1 MNRRLLQ
8 AFITAA
14 LIPLAP
20 VTVARAQQT
29 QPAAPQ
35 PQRPNAPNPATPG
48 ERTPTPP
55 ETPPRPLTPP
65 QPAQQQ
71 TGAAPF
77 VHNAYEST
85 YKPFPS
91 RTTVIRNATI
101 LTAAGPVIERGSI
114 LLQGGKVAAVGPT
127 VNAPADAL
135 VIDAA
140 GKWVT
145 PGIIDT
151 HSHMG
156 VYAAPGIE
164 SLQDG
169 NEATSPNTA
178 EVSAEH
184 SIWPQDPQFDLAL
197 AGGITAMQIL
207 PGSANLFGG
216 RGVTLKNVPS
226 RTAEGMKFP
235 GAPYGLKMACGEN
248 PKRVYGSRNSSPQ
261 TRMGN
266 VAGYRRAWQAASEYR
281 ESLRRWKAAGSDP
294 EKRPARNLQ
303 LETLAG
309 VLDGEI
315 LVHNH
320 CYRADEMVTMINIAR
335 EFGYKITSFHHA
347 VEAYKIRDLLAA
359 NNICASMWADWW
371 GFKLE
376 AYDGIRENI
385 ALVDQAKGCAIVHSD
400 DANGIQRLN
409 QEAAKAMRAG
419 WEAGIKIE
427 RADAVKWLTI
437 NPAKALGID
446 KVTGSLEPGKNA
458 DVVVWSTDPFSVY
471 ARAERVFI
479 DGALMYDRTDPNHQP
494 RRDFITGLLPQGG
507 AR

>member
-1 MNRRLLQ
+1 MTRRVMR
-8 AFITAA
+8 AA
-14 LIPLAP
+14 LAAVALAAVP
-20 VTVARAQQT
+20 IGMARAQQT
-29 QPAAPQ
+29 PPAAPQ
-35 PQRPNAPNPATPG
+35 PQRPNAPNPTTPG

-55 ETPPRPLTPP
+55 ETPPRPQTAP
-65 QPAQQQ
+65 QPAPQQ

-77 VHNAYEST
+77 VANAYEST

-101 LTAAGPVIERGSI
+101 LTAAGPAIERGSI
-114 LLQGGKVAAVGPT
+114 LLQGGKVAAVGPN

-156 VYAAPGIE
+156 VYAAPGVE
-164 SLQDG
+164 SLEDG

-335 EFGYKITSFHHA
+335 EFGYRITSFHHA

-458 DVVVWSTDPFSVY
+458 DVVVWSSDPFSVY
-471 ARAERVFI
+471 ARAERVFV
-479 DGALMYDRTDPNHQP
+479 DGALMYDRSDPNHQP
-494 RRDFITGLLPQGG
+494 RRDFITGLVPQGG

>member
-1 MNRRLLQ
+1 V
-8 AFITAA
+8 
-14 LIPLAP
+14 P
-20 VTVARAQQT
+20 
-29 QPAAPQ
+29 
-35 PQRPNAPNPATPG
+35 
-48 ERTPTPP
+48 
-55 ETPPRPLTPP
+55 
-65 QPAQQQ
+65 
-71 TGAAPF
+71 
-77 VHNAYEST
+77 NAYEST

-114 LLQGGKVAAVGPT
+114 LLQGGKVAAVGQT
-127 VNAPADAL
+127 VNAPPDAL

-151 HSHMG
+151 HSHIG

-169 NEATSPNTA
+169 NEATGPNTA

-216 RGVTLKNVPS
+216 RGVTVKNVPS

-235 GAPYGLKMACGEN
+235 NAPYGLKMACGEN
-248 PKRVYGSRNSSPQ
+248 PKRVYGSRNSAPQ

-281 ESLRRWKAAGSDP
+281 DSLRRWKESGSDP

-335 EFGYKITSFHHA
+335 EFGYKIASFHHA
-347 VEAYKIRDLLAA
+347 VEAYKVRDLLAA

-376 AYDGIRENI
+376 AFDGIRENI

-419 WEAGIKIE
+419 VEAGIKVD
-427 RADAVKWLTI
+427 RTDAIRWLTI

-458 DVVVWSTDPFSVY
+458 DVVVWSGDPFSVY
-471 ARAERVFI
+471 TRAERVFV

-494 RRDFITGLLPQGG
+494 HRDFTTGLLPSGG